1 MPNKISQTS
10 SRPVGLAESQAVARP
25 RPAAQDQA
33 RESGQAGAP
42 AVEIT
47 DGARQLATLE
57 KAIANVPVVSDA
69 RVAEVS
75 QALTRGTYRVD
86 GQKIADRLLRSDAE
100 LAAAHSGPAQGTSGS
115 GAKER

>member
-1 MPNKISQTS
+1 MPNKISQTP

-25 RPAAQDQA
+25 RPASQDQA
-33 RESGQAGAP
+33 RESATTSAP

-75 QALTRGTYRVD
+75 LALTRGTYRVD
-86 GQKIADRLLRSDAE
+86 GQKIADRLLRSDVE
-100 LAAAHSGPAQGTSGS
+100 LAAAHSAPVHGKSGPGTQ
-115 GAKER
+115 ER